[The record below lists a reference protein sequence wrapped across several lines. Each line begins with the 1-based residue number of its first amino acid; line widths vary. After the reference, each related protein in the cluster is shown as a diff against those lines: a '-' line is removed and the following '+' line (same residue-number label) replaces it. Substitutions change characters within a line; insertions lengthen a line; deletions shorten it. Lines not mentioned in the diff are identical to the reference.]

1 MHLWSE
7 KVLSVYCET
16 KFWLFGLYHLDSAG
30 ILKKGNLRRAIGI
43 SLSIWNLW
51 WSSCPVASEFCS
63 VLYKVSKHF
72 HLCTWAG
79 KVLLKWYSSPYFS
92 QKELIWLKAWS
103 KIHWSH
109 WVLDHSLNV
118 VKPAIKLKAQL
129 SSSTTE
135 LLFLCPSKT
144 LCPYC
149 RVTGNVVVDISKV
162 KESALKE
169 CRGLS
174 SCFFVV
180 FCCVFSNLIDFNS
193 VVGCKSL
200 YCVTRSQ
207 ILFRKLLLSTEF
219 SERWWSSWV
228 CKV

>member
-1 MHLWSE
+1 M
-7 KVLSVYCET
+7 
-16 KFWLFGLYHLDSAG
+16 
-30 ILKKGNLRRAIGI
+30 
-43 SLSIWNLW
+43 
-51 WSSCPVASEFCS
+51 
-63 VLYKVSKHF
+63 
-72 HLCTWAG
+72 
-79 KVLLKWYSSPYFS
+79 
-92 QKELIWLKAWS
+92 
-103 KIHWSH
+103 
-109 WVLDHSLNV
+109 LDHSLNV

-219 SERWWSSWV
+219 SERW
-228 CKV
+228 